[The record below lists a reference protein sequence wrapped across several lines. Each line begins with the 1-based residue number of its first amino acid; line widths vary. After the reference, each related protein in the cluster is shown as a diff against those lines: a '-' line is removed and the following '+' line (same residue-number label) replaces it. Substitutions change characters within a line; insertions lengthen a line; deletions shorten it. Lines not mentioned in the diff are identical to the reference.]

1 MGKGEDHMAT
11 MKDVAKLSGVSVAA
25 VSYVLNGTKKL
36 SPEVEARIHKAI
48 EQTHYQPNTIAKSLR
63 LKKTNIIGV
72 LVEDICG
79 MPVPEIVDGINQFL
93 EDSGYQVLLS
103 NLRLLQKLLNQYEQL
118 AKYTD
123 IVNQGMRL
131 MENARVDG
139 IIYVAMHD
147 RLITGIRH
155 PVHIPMAYAYATT
168 DNPDVI
174 SVTYENER
182 SAYEITRR
190 LIGAGHRRIALI
202 AGHAASSDA
211 QLRLSGFRAAMDEAG
226 LYVPAEYIRWGDWEF
241 QSGLEQGSALMSMS
255 TRPTAIF
262 VMNDT
267 MASGCYRAI
276 KNYGLHIPEDLS
288 VVGFDNR
295 EIARLINPPL
305 TTVELPNNRIGYEA
319 AKHLLARIQKTETQA
334 GELVLPCHIVD
345 RDSVAPLPS
354 KPG

>member
-1 MGKGEDHMAT
+1 MAT
-11 MKDVAKLSGVSVAA
+11 MKDIANLSGVSVAT

-36 SPEVEARIHKAI
+36 SPEVEARVHKAI

-79 MPVPEIVDGINQFL
+79 MPVAEIVDGISEFL
-93 EDSGYQVLLS
+93 ENSGYQVLLS
-103 NLRLLQKLLNQYEQL
+103 NLRLLQKLHNQYEQL
-118 AKYTD
+118 GKYTD
-123 IVNQGMRL
+123 IINRGMRL

-168 DNPDVI
+168 DSQDVLGI
-174 SVTYENER
+174 TYENQR

-190 LIGAGHRRIALI
+190 LIAANHQRIALI
-202 AGHAASSDA
+202 AGHSASSDA
-211 QLRLSGFRAAMDEAG
+211 QLRLNGFKAAMDEAE

-241 QSGLEQGSALMSMS
+241 QSGVEQGNVLMSMA

-262 VMNDT
+262 AMNDV
-267 MASGCYRAI
+267 MAAGCYRAI
-276 KNYGLHIPEDLS
+276 KNHGLHIPEDIS

-305 TTVELPNNRIGYEA
+305 TTVALPNQQIGYQA
-319 AKHLLARIQKTETQA
+319 AEHLLARIQHAEIGPIETI
-334 GELVLPCHIVD
+334 LPCTIIE
-345 RDSVAPLPS
+345 RESVA
-354 KPG
+354 KI

>member
-1 MGKGEDHMAT
+1 MAT
-11 MKDVAKLSGVSVAA
+11 MKDIANLSGVSVAT

-36 SPEVEARIHKAI
+36 SPEVEARVLKAI

-63 LKKTNIIGV
+63 LKKTNIIGI

-79 MPVPEIVDGINQFL
+79 MPGAEIVDGISEFL
-93 EDSGYQVLLS
+93 ENSGYQVLLS

-118 AKYTD
+118 GKYTD
-123 IVNQGMRL
+123 IINRGMRL

-168 DNPDVI
+168 DSRDVLSI
-174 SVTYENER
+174 TYENER

-190 LIGAGHRRIALI
+190 LIAANHRRIALI
-202 AGHAASSDA
+202 AGHSASSGA
-211 QLRLSGFRAAMDEAG
+211 QLRLNGFKTAMDEAE

-241 QSGLEQGSALMSMS
+241 QSGLEQGNVLMSMT

-262 VMNDT
+262 AMNDV
-267 MASGCYRAI
+267 MAAGCYRAI
-276 KNYGLHIPEDLS
+276 KNHGLRIPEDIS

-305 TTVELPNNRIGYEA
+305 TTVALPNHQIGYQA
-319 AKHLLARIQKTETQA
+319 AEHLLARIQHTEIEPTETI
-334 GELVLPCHIVD
+334 LPCTIIE
-345 RDSVAPLPS
+345 RESVAHI
-354 KPG
+354 